1 MRIRRLLVTV
11 MLALGAAAAITWA
24 SAPMSATER
33 VVRIE
38 ATEALPHLADEL
50 DRWPVD
56 VNATL
61 LDYAGDRQLVLAAQ
75 LALVSYPEAAA
86 TVLGLYG
93 TTPEFKRILRRY
105 GANVVLPIHY
115 FLRHESLLLRLRHRA
130 TTAFG
135 DNDDETSTATSDAS
149 LTSVE
154 RGWYAVGFIESEGHD
169 FLGQFVLDSDGNASW
184 VQTER
189 FATGAKRFFTGGLTS
204 LEEKWR
210 RDQEIG
216 AADYAWATVD
226 VLVPV
231 AAFRIAK
238 AARAGRVARTGQVAR
253 VGGPTVRLSARTVG
267 AGATLATAGYLAMNP
282 SLIGDI
288 AHGVAEALALPGW
301 LVEFGVWFLLL
312 LPVLLIARGLYRWL
326 IRPIRRLL
334 MLTIA
339 LLRWLH
345 ARLAP
350 RPQSP

>member
-1 MRIRRLLVTV
+1 MRIRRLLVTALV
-11 MLALGAAAAITWA
+11 ALGAAAVITWA

-38 ATEALPHLADEL
+38 ATEALPHLADDLE
-50 DRWPVD
+50 RWPVD

-61 LDYAGDRQLVLAAQ
+61 LDYADDQRLVLAAQ
-75 LALVSYPEAAA
+75 LALASHPEPAR

-115 FLRHESLLLRLRHRA
+115 FLQHESLLLRLRHRA

-135 DNDDETSTATSDAS
+135 DDDSSTANSDAS
-149 LTSVE
+149 LTAIE

-169 FLGQFVLDSDGNASW
+169 FLGQFVLDSNGNVSW

-189 FATGAKRFFTGGLTS
+189 FATGAKRFFTSGLTS

-210 RDQEIG
+210 RDQQVG

-238 AARAGRVARTGQVAR
+238 AARAGRVARTGQIAG

-267 AGATLATAGYLAMNP
+267 AGATLATAGYLAMHP
-282 SLIGDI
+282 SLVGDI
-288 AHGVAEALALPGW
+288 AHGIAEALALPGW
-301 LVEFGVWFLLL
+301 LVEFGLWFLLL
-312 LPVLLIARGLYRWL
+312 LPVLLIARGLYRWFL
-326 IRPIRRLL
+326 RPIRSLL
-334 MLTIA
+334 AVMIV
-339 LLRWLH
+339 LLRSLH

-350 RPQSP
+350 RLRTP

>member
-1 MRIRRLLVTV
+1 MRIRRVLVTA
-11 MLALGAAAAITWA
+11 LIALGAAAVITWA

-33 VVRIE
+33 IVRIE

-50 DRWPVD
+50 KRWPVD

-61 LDYAGDRQLVLAAQ
+61 LDYAGDRRLVLAAQ
-75 LALVSYPEAAA
+75 LALVSYPEPAA

-105 GANVVLPIHY
+105 GPDVVLPIHY
-115 FLRHESLLLRLRHRA
+115 FLQHDSLLLHLRHRA

-135 DNDDETSTATSDAS
+135 DNDNDAGASTSDAS

-169 FLGQFVLDSDGNASW
+169 FLGQFVLDSNGNASW

-204 LEEKWR
+204 LEEKWH
-210 RDQEIG
+210 RDQQIG

-231 AAFRIAK
+231 AAFRIAR
-238 AARAGRVARTGQVAR
+238 AARAGRIARA
-253 VGGPTVRLSARTVG
+253 GGPTVRLSARTVG
-267 AGATLATAGYLAMNP
+267 AGATLATAGYLAMHP
-282 SLIGDI
+282 SLVGDI
-288 AHGVAEALALPGW
+288 AHGIGESLALPGW
-301 LVEFGVWFLLL
+301 LVEFGLWFLLL
-312 LPVLLIARGLYRWL
+312 LPVLLIARGLYRWFL
-326 IRPIRRLL
+326 RPIRQLL
-334 MLTIA
+334 VLMIT

-350 RPQSP
+350 RIQTP